1 MDYLK
6 TIDLGASILSLS
18 ILLGF
23 FALITLV
30 LRTLLIGIN
39 YGLERLRKNGNKSN
53 IDNKGLHKNGF

>member
-6 TIDLGASILSLS
+6 TIDLGASILSFS

-23 FALITLV
+23 FALFILV

-39 YGLERLRKNGNKSN
+39 YTLERIKQNGNKMN
-53 IDNKGLHKNGF
+53 IVNKGLKKKD